1 MIRQIS
7 VFVENQPGSMMNVTN
22 VLTEAHVNIR
32 AISTFD
38 TPEFGI
44 MRLVVDD
51 PVRAKESLTSKGFVN
66 RVSDVIG
73 AELKDEKGNLNQML
87 KILADGQI
95 NITGETIVTIVSCL
109 IIMAGLMLFINK
121 TKAGQAMLAVSEDKG
136 AAQLMGINVDG
147 TIALT
152 FAIGSGLAAVAGVLL
167 CSAYPSLTPY
177 TGSMPGIKAFV
188 AAVFGGIGSIPGA
201 LVGGILLGIIE
212 IFGKAYI
219 SSQMAD
225 AIVFAVLIVV
235 LLVRPAGLFGKNIQ
249 EKV

>member
-73 AELKDEKGNLNQML
+73 AELKRRKGKSESDVEN
-87 KILADGQI
+87 
-95 NITGETIVTIVSCL
+95 TGRRTDQCKL
-109 IIMAGLMLFINK
+109 YLFFRNPRRESP
-121 TKAGQAMLAVSEDKG
+121 GH
-136 AAQLMGINVDG
+136 GI
-147 TIALT
+147 
-152 FAIGSGLAAVAGVLL
+152 S
-167 CSAYPSLTPY
+167 Y
-177 TGSMPGIKAFV
+177 
-188 AAVFGGIGSIPGA
+188 
-201 LVGGILLGIIE
+201 
-212 IFGKAYI
+212 
-219 SSQMAD
+219 
-225 AIVFAVLIVV
+225 
-235 LLVRPAGLFGKNIQ
+235 
-249 EKV
+249 

>member
-7 VFVENQPGSMMNVTN
+7 VFVVNQPGSMMNVTN

-95 NITGETIVTIVSCL
+95 NVNYFYSFVIREV
-109 IIMAGLMLFINK
+109 
-121 TKAGQAMLAVSEDKG
+121 KAPVMVFHTDDFEKAESVLKQADVKLVEEED
-136 AAQLMGINVDG
+136 L
-147 TIALT
+147 
-152 FAIGSGLAAVAGVLL
+152 
-167 CSAYPSLTPY
+167 
-177 TGSMPGIKAFV
+177 
-188 AAVFGGIGSIPGA
+188 
-201 LVGGILLGIIE
+201 
-212 IFGKAYI
+212 
-219 SSQMAD
+219 
-225 AIVFAVLIVV
+225 
-235 LLVRPAGLFGKNIQ
+235 
-249 EKV
+249 

>member
-95 NITGETIVTIVSCL
+95 NVNYIYS
-109 IIMAGLMLFINK
+109 
-121 TKAGQAMLAVSEDKG
+121 
-136 AAQLMGINVDG
+136 
-147 TIALT
+147 
-152 FAIGSGLAAVAGVLL
+152 
-167 CSAYPSLTPY
+167 
-177 TGSMPGIKAFV
+177 FV
-188 AAVFGGIGSIPGA
+188 IREGKA
-201 LVGGILLGIIE
+201 LVMVFHTDDFE
-212 IFGKAYI
+212 KAE
-219 SSQMAD
+219 SVLKQAD
-225 AIVFAVLIVV
+225 VK
-235 LLVRPAGLFGKNIQ
+235 LVEEEDL
-249 EKV
+249 

>member
-51 PVRAKESLTSKGFVN
+51 PVRAKESLKSKWFVN
-66 RVSDVIG
+66 RVSDEIG

-95 NITGETIVTIVSCL
+95 NVNYIYS
-109 IIMAGLMLFINK
+109 
-121 TKAGQAMLAVSEDKG
+121 
-136 AAQLMGINVDG
+136 
-147 TIALT
+147 
-152 FAIGSGLAAVAGVLL
+152 
-167 CSAYPSLTPY
+167 
-177 TGSMPGIKAFV
+177 FV
-188 AAVFGGIGSIPGA
+188 IR
-201 LVGGILLGIIE
+201 E
-212 IFGKAYI
+212 GKAPVMVFHTDDFEKAE
-219 SSQMAD
+219 SVLKQAD
-225 AIVFAVLIVV
+225 VK
-235 LLVRPAGLFGKNIQ
+235 LVEEEDL
-249 EKV
+249 

>member
-51 PVRAKESLTSKGFVN
+51 PVRGTLLEGVELGPAALDQVN

-95 NITGETIVTIVSCL
+95 NVNYIYS
-109 IIMAGLMLFINK
+109 
-121 TKAGQAMLAVSEDKG
+121 
-136 AAQLMGINVDG
+136 
-147 TIALT
+147 
-152 FAIGSGLAAVAGVLL
+152 
-167 CSAYPSLTPY
+167 
-177 TGSMPGIKAFV
+177 FV
-188 AAVFGGIGSIPGA
+188 IR
-201 LVGGILLGIIE
+201 E
-212 IFGKAYI
+212 GKAPVMVFHTDDFEKAE
-219 SSQMAD
+219 SVLKQAD
-225 AIVFAVLIVV
+225 VK
-235 LLVRPAGLFGKNIQ
+235 LVEEEDL
-249 EKV
+249 

>member
-66 RVSDVIG
+66 RVG

-95 NITGETIVTIVSCL
+95 NVNYIYS
-109 IIMAGLMLFINK
+109 
-121 TKAGQAMLAVSEDKG
+121 
-136 AAQLMGINVDG
+136 
-147 TIALT
+147 
-152 FAIGSGLAAVAGVLL
+152 
-167 CSAYPSLTPY
+167 
-177 TGSMPGIKAFV
+177 FV
-188 AAVFGGIGSIPGA
+188 IR
-201 LVGGILLGIIE
+201 E
-212 IFGKAYI
+212 GKAPVMVFHTDDFEKAE
-219 SSQMAD
+219 SVLKQAD
-225 AIVFAVLIVV
+225 VK
-235 LLVRPAGLFGKNIQ
+235 LVEEEDL
-249 EKV
+249 

>member
-32 AISTFD
+32 AISTFV
-38 TPEFGI
+38 TLEFGI

-95 NITGETIVTIVSCL
+95 NVNYIYS
-109 IIMAGLMLFINK
+109 
-121 TKAGQAMLAVSEDKG
+121 
-136 AAQLMGINVDG
+136 
-147 TIALT
+147 
-152 FAIGSGLAAVAGVLL
+152 
-167 CSAYPSLTPY
+167 
-177 TGSMPGIKAFV
+177 FV
-188 AAVFGGIGSIPGA
+188 IR
-201 LVGGILLGIIE
+201 E
-212 IFGKAYI
+212 GKAPVMVFHTDDFEKAE
-219 SSQMAD
+219 SVLKQAD
-225 AIVFAVLIVV
+225 VK
-235 LLVRPAGLFGKNIQ
+235 LVEEEDL
-249 EKV
+249 

>member
-95 NITGETIVTIVSCL
+95 NVNYIYSFVIRER
-109 IIMAGLMLFINK
+109 
-121 TKAGQAMLAVSEDKG
+121 KAPVMVFHTDDFEKAERVLKQADVKLVEEED
-136 AAQLMGINVDG
+136 L
-147 TIALT
+147 
-152 FAIGSGLAAVAGVLL
+152 
-167 CSAYPSLTPY
+167 
-177 TGSMPGIKAFV
+177 
-188 AAVFGGIGSIPGA
+188 
-201 LVGGILLGIIE
+201 
-212 IFGKAYI
+212 
-219 SSQMAD
+219 
-225 AIVFAVLIVV
+225 
-235 LLVRPAGLFGKNIQ
+235 
-249 EKV
+249 